1 MYNFSTGIY
10 CKVFSKMIFFRMRFE
25 VGAIIRAT
33 SYKQTAKPAIQIT
46 KQFLS
51 KFSCA
56 DGALIP
62 VSNILGVKKGRVC
75 RGGKKFFALDFFWD
89 SPSPGLPWFS
99 FETFLPQFLR
109 FKLCCKRFQI
119 PWNES
124 IGSKYATDTN

>member
-1 MYNFSTGIY
+1 MYNFSTDIY

-51 KFSCA
+51 KFRA

-62 VSNILGVKKGRVC
+62 VSNIPGVKKGRVH
-75 RGGKKFFALDFFWD
+75 RGHRKSL
-89 SPSPGLPWFS
+89 
-99 FETFLPQFLR
+99 
-109 FKLCCKRFQI
+109 
-119 PWNES
+119 
-124 IGSKYATDTN
+124 